1 MSAALGRPEQ
11 ARTAARQ
18 SEGTLMSAAG
28 VWGMPAR
35 SAPLCHTLTMRLV
48 GHSKIPDPQ
57 LTPSAA
63 ALGAAR
69 IHQTTGRALAAVP
82 TTGIRH
88 GIYRFASHEVMNR
101 ATDDALI
108 DAICMNLQARNA
120 AAATEND

>member
-1 MSAALGRPEQ
+1 MAGGKGSWSSGMRFDVCEMSVWRPLPD
-11 ARTAARQ
+11 A
-18 SEGTLMSAAG
+18 
-28 VWGMPAR
+28 V
-35 SAPLCHTLTMRLV
+35 PLCHTLPMRLV
-48 GHSKIPDPQ
+48 GHSRIPEPQ

-63 ALGAAR
+63 ALSAAR

-108 DAICMNLQARNA
+108 DAICMNLRARNA
-120 AAATEND
+120 AAATENE